1 MPGLIG
7 GDMAQNKVEGWHAIS
22 PNSKELH
29 LLMKIHLTLD
39 LGYSRLFR
47 SILIPNAVPVDPC
60 GVLLYKP
67 RPFRV
72 HR

>member
-1 MPGLIG
+1 MPGRQDGI
-7 GDMAQNKVEGWHAIS
+7 NEIS
-22 PNSKELH
+22 D
-29 LLMKIHLTLD
+29 LD

>member
-39 LGYSRLFR
+39 LGCSRLSR
-47 SILIPNAVPVDPC
+47 AISIPQ
-60 GVLLYKP
+60 
-67 RPFRV
+67 
-72 HR
+72 

>member
-7 GDMAQNKVEGWHAIS
+7 GDMAQNKVEVWHAIS

-39 LGYSRLFR
+39 LGCSRLSR
-47 SILIPNAVPVDPC
+47 AISIPQ
-60 GVLLYKP
+60 
-67 RPFRV
+67 
-72 HR
+72 